1 MTSGALGWGFS
12 HSAWGWGEGEQGLL
26 QGPRGAHSHLFTHD
40 TLPTPYQVIRKPEPH
55 VPHPGFT
62 PLILATDL
70 ALGFLSLGA
79 NSPSQTPL
87 LGRS

>member
-1 MTSGALGWGFS
+1 MTPGVWGWGFS
-12 HSAWGWGEGEQGLL
+12 HSAWGWGEGERGLL
-26 QGPRGAHSHLFTHD
+26 QGPWGAHRVTY
-40 TLPTPYQVIRKPEPH
+40 LPTMPYQVIPKPEPH

-79 NSPSQTPL
+79 NSPPQTSL

>member
-1 MTSGALGWGFS
+1 MTPGVWGWGFS

-26 QGPRGAHSHLFTHD
+26 QGPPGAHRVTY
-40 TLPTPYQVIRKPEPH
+40 LPMTPYQVITKPEPH

-79 NSPSQTPL
+79 NSPPQTPL